1 MKEGHQIARCNGRP
15 RKTIRKDLQINELKK
30 YMIFNRTLR
39 HPLIHMVDHY

>member
-30 YMIFNRTLR
+30 I
-39 HPLIHMVDHY
+39 